1 MDEIGPSKVCEAAE
15 QIAKHRYFMSEDPTE
30 SLGKGIYFDIGR
42 QGLGPMNLRMNFYVG
57 CLEFVIN
64 MSHIK
69 A

>member
-1 MDEIGPSKVCEAAE
+1 
-15 QIAKHRYFMSEDPTE
+15 MSEDPTE
-30 SLGKGIYFDIGR
+30 SLGKGIYFDIGS
-42 QGLGPMNLRMNFYVG
+42 QGLGPMNLRINFYVG

>member
-1 MDEIGPSKVCEAAE
+1 ME
-15 QIAKHRYFMSEDPTE
+15 KHHYFIVEDPTE
-30 SLGKGIYFDIGR
+30 SPGKGICLDTGG
-42 QGLGPMNLRMNFYVG
+42 QGLGPTNLRINFYVN